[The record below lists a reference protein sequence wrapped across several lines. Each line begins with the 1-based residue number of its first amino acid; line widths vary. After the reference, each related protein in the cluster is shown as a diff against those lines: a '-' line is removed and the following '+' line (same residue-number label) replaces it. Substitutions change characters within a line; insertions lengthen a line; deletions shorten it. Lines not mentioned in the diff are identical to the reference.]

1 MKLPTH
7 QTHHRLFIQLI
18 IYIVILNSCSSNT
31 YDESQQFINWDT
43 YHGDVTASHYSA
55 LDQINKENAHQLELA
70 WIYRSGDFDERSQ
83 IQNNPIIVNGIL
95 FTTSPLLRVIA
106 LDAATGKEIWSFDP
120 FSESSGSGVNRGLTY
135 HKDRL
140 LFTAGEWL
148 YAIDAETGQ
157 LISSF
162 GDGGRVSLKEGLDRD
177 LTDLEVIATSPGII
191 YEDLLILGSRV
202 SEGKVAAPGHIRS
215 FDVNTGEQKWIFHTI
230 PHPGE
235 FGYETW
241 PKEAYQTVGG
251 ANAWAGLSLDPQSG
265 IVYVP
270 TGSPSFDFHGGN
282 RHGDNLFGNSLI
294 ALNAKTG
301 ERVWHFQTI
310 NHDLWDRDLPAQANL
325 LTVNHEGKRIDAVAQ
340 VTKHGLIF
348 LFDRKTGEPLFE
360 IEERPV
366 PPSQLVNEQ
375 TAKSQPYPVKPPPF
389 SRQTF
394 SEELISEVL
403 PDSKAS
409 VLEKIKGANY
419 GHKFTPPSTNGTVIY
434 PGFDGGADWGGAAV
448 DPDSGMLY
456 VNASEMAWLHTMV
469 PLEQT
474 TEIDALGRTTYMQYC
489 MACHGADLSGQQHV
503 FPSLVNLGER
513 VSRSESLEL
522 IKNGKGRMPGFQQI
536 PENELTA
543 LLDFIYED
551 KHSNSSNS
559 SQVNTDDPIPY
570 TFTGYRK
577 LLDANGYPAV
587 KPPWGTLNAIDLN
600 KGEIKWQISF
610 GTYPELIDQGIPAT
624 GSESYGGP
632 VSTAGGLLFIA
643 GTPDKRF
650 KIYDKHTGTLLW
662 EYELPFAG
670 YATPATYMIDGKQ
683 YVVIAAGGGKLGSE
697 SGDAY
702 LAFALPDNVLN

>member
-1 MKLPTH
+1 MKHSYNQYLPSIIIH
-7 QTHHRLFIQLI
+7 VIISSILLI
-18 IYIVILNSCSSNT
+18 SCESTIYEVKNQITDWN
-31 YDESQQFINWDT
+31 T
-43 YHGDVTASHYSA
+43 YHGDATASHYSS
-55 LDQINKENAHQLELA
+55 LDQINKQNVDQLELA
-70 WIYRSGDFDERSQ
+70 WTYHSGDYDERSQ
-83 IQNNPIIVNGIL
+83 IQNNPIIIDGIL
-95 FTTSPLLRVIA
+95 YTTSPLLRVIA
-106 LDAATGKEIWSFDP
+106 LDAASGEEIWSFDP
-120 FSESSGSGVNRGLTY
+120 FSESTGSGVNRGLTY
-135 HKDRL
+135 HEDRL

-148 YAIDAETGQ
+148 YAINAETGQ

-162 GDGGRVSLKEGLDRD
+162 GDGGRVSLKEGFDRD
-177 LTDLEVIATSPGII
+177 LSDLEVIATSPGII
-191 YEDLLILGSRV
+191 YDDLLILGSRV
-202 SEGKVAAPGHIRS
+202 SEGKVAAPGHIRA
-215 FDVNTGEQKWIFHTI
+215 FDVKTGEQKWIFHTI

-241 PKEAYQTVGG
+241 PKEAYQTIGG
-251 ANAWAGLSLDPQSG
+251 ANAWAGLSLDQALG
-265 IVYVP
+265 ILYVP

-294 ALNAKTG
+294 ALNAKNG
-301 ERVWHFQTI
+301 ERIWHFQTI
-310 NHDLWDRDLPAQANL
+310 HHDLWDRDLPAQANL
-325 LTVNHEGKRIDAVAQ
+325 LNVNHEGKRIDAVAQ

-348 LFDRKTGEPLFE
+348 LFDRKTGEPLFD

-366 PPSQLVNEQ
+366 PASALINER
-375 TAKSQPYPVKPPPF
+375 TAETQPYPVKPPAF

-403 PDSKAS
+403 PNSKAS
-409 VLEKIKGANY
+409 VLEKIKEANY
-419 GHKFTPPSTNGTVIY
+419 GHKFEPPSTEGTVIY

-456 VNASEMAWLHTMV
+456 INASEMAWLHTIV
-469 PLEQT
+469 PLEQN

-513 VSRSESLEL
+513 VSPSESLEL

-536 PENELTA
+536 PDNELTA

-551 KHSNSSNS
+551 KPSNRSKS

-600 KGEIKWQISF
+600 KGEIKWQITF
-610 GTYPELIDQGIPAT
+610 GIYPELMAQGIPPT

-643 GTPDKRF
+643 GTPDKLF
-650 KIYDKHTGTLLW
+650 KAYDKHSGELLW
-662 EYELPFAG
+662 QFELPFAG

-702 LAFALPDNVLN
+702 LAFTLPSVN